1 MNVRRLAGPLE
12 EQQFRNYFF
21 ARAFSMLGDAIVP
34 VALAFAVLEVE
45 RSASALGLV
54 LASYTVPRVILIM
67 FAGVWADRLPR
78 NLLMVATDLL
88 RFGAQGTA
96 AVLLISGAAEIWH
109 LIVLQLVQGVGSSFF
124 GPASTG
130 LVPQVVSPGRLQ
142 EANGLLSLT
151 GSSFDV
157 LGPVVAGVFVATV
170 GAGWALALDATTFLI
185 SALFLV
191 RLRLPERLPRVAES
205 FLSELRGGWREFFS
219 RTWLWVDG
227 IYSAVGNMV
236 VLAPVWALGPL
247 VAEES
252 LDGAS
257 SWAAIVASFGVG
269 AVLAGAAVIRFKPDR
284 PIFAGVAVL
293 SLLALPP
300 ALLAVPAPTAAVA
313 AGAFA
318 AGFGLIFFNTLFET
332 TVQEQ
337 VPEEALSRV
346 TAIDWMLSLAL
357 YPIGLAGAGF
367 VADEIG
373 TGPTLTI
380 AAIWAVASTIA
391 VLLVP
396 GVREVRRGRPTSE
409 ETPTTAD
416 LRV

>member
-12 EQQFRNYFF
+12 ETQFRNYFF

-88 RFGAQGTA
+88 RFGTQGTA
-96 AVLLISGAAEIWH
+96 AILLISGVAEIWH
-109 LIVLQLVQGVGSSFF
+109 LIVLQLLQGVGSSFF
-124 GPASTG
+124 TPASTG

-151 GSSFDV
+151 GSSFGV
-157 LGPVVAGVFVATV
+157 LGPVLAGVFVATV
-170 GAGWALALDATTFLI
+170 GPGWALAVDAATFLI
-185 SALFLV
+185 SAMFLV

-205 FLSELRGGWREFFS
+205 FFSELRGGWREFFS

-227 IYSAVGNMV
+227 IYSALGNMA

-252 LDGAS
+252 LNGAT
-257 SWAAIVASFGVG
+257 SWAAIATGFGLGSV
-269 AVLAGAAVIRFKPDR
+269 VAGAAVIRFKPER

-300 ALLAVPAPTAAVA
+300 ALLAFPAPTAVIA
-313 AGAFA
+313 AGAFL

-337 VPEEALSRV
+337 VPEHALSRIA
-346 TAIDWMLSLAL
+346 AIDWMLSLAL
-357 YPIGLAGAGF
+357 YPIGLALAGF
-367 VADEIG
+367 VAEAIG
-373 TGPTLTI
+373 IGPTLTI
-380 AAIWAVASTIA
+380 AAVWSVVSTAV
-391 VLLVP
+391 VLSVP
-396 GVREVRRGRPTSE
+396 GVRAVRRGGPTVE
-409 ETPTTAD
+409 ETQTTAD
-416 LRV
+416 LRA